1 MLIMKNKLLK
11 TAGILLMTAMTL
23 TQAEAS
29 STKAAA
35 VTETAAGKAEVSGDK
50 QINAMSLAE
59 KNCMAILGLRLGD
72 FYKKKTT
79 DRREAKSDSGNDL
92 FTIVGNAES
101 AEDNLSFICK
111 LEYSGG
117 RFNITEFKLMRVVP
131 QENVDPDEVNT
142 QTMDADITGNLPV
155 PKLN

>member
-1 MLIMKNKLLK
+1 
-11 TAGILLMTAMTL
+11 
-23 TQAEAS
+23 
-29 STKAAA
+29 
-35 VTETAAGKAEVSGDK
+35 
-50 QINAMSLAE
+50 MSLAE

-72 FYKKKTT
+72 TYKKKTT

-101 AEDNLSFICK
+101 ADDNLSFICK

-142 QTMDADITGNLPV
+142 QTLDADITGNLPV